1 MTQSARLNDKDLIEI
16 ATTKTPAHLLA
27 ISARSQ
33 IGTEVT
39 DVLLQRGDRKVFH
52 KLAGN
57 AGAKFSE
64 GGFATLVKH
73 SERDGELAEKVGLR
87 LDVPLRLFRELLLRA
102 TEAVRARLLA
112 LAGPES
118 RDQIQRVLAAISEE
132 AGHEAGFQEEHDYA
146 EAQAR
151 VLAMR
156 TSGELNEAAIFE
168 FAKSGRHADMV
179 ASLSVLCGAPV
190 KLVENLLQSEHREAI
205 LVPCKAAAFE
215 WPTVR
220 MILTCRSVGRKM
232 SDQDLDAAR
241 TDYFKLSQNNAQ
253 RVLRFWQVRQT
264 TSNNAATP
272 PASFHRVAG
281 IQKLRKMTG
290 ITQFWSRDDAPGIPK
305 EHPSNRTQ
313 RRPNGR
319 FGWLCLGKMHD
330 TRSFWHGRTPRDQR
344 TQSASERIH
353 SATLARRKIA
363 PKVRGSMAIRN
374 SNRRPISSPA
384 VRPSKNKK
392 NSTIVSG
399 DWNRFHYIYRVH
411 R

>member
-1 MTQSARLNDKDLIEI
+1 MNADHSLIAELEDAIESGSKDKRIDTLRRITDLFVSNTDRLNDQQIEVFDDVLGHLIKRIEGKALAELSRRLAPINNAPTEIVRRLARDDDIAVAEPILTQSARLNNKDLIEI

-27 ISARSQ
+27 ISGRSQ
-33 IGTEVT
+33 IGAEVT
-39 DVLLQRGDRKVFH
+39 DVLLQRGDRKVLH
-52 KLAGN
+52 RLAGN
-57 AGAKFSE
+57 SGANFSE
-64 GGFATLVKH
+64 DGFATLVKH

-118 RDQIQRVLAAISEE
+118 RDQIQRVLAAISEDSR
-132 AGHEAGFQEEHDYA
+132 HEAGFQNEHDYA

-179 ASLSVLCGAPV
+179 AALSVLCGAPV

-205 LVPCKAAAFE
+205 LVPCKAASLE

-220 MILTCRSVGRKM
+220 MVLTCRSVGRKM

-264 TSNNAATP
+264 ASNNAATP
-272 PASFHRVAG
+272 PASLQPA
-281 IQKLRKMTG
+281 L
-290 ITQFWSRDDAPGIPK
+290 
-305 EHPSNRTQ
+305 Q
-313 RRPNGR
+313 R
-319 FGWLCLGKMHD
+319 
-330 TRSFWHGRTPRDQR
+330 S
-344 TQSASERIH
+344 
-353 SATLARRKIA
+353 KIA
-363 PKVRGSMAIRN
+363 G
-374 SNRRPISSPA
+374 
-384 VRPSKNKK
+384 
-392 NSTIVSG
+392 
-399 DWNRFHYIYRVH
+399 
-411 R
+411 